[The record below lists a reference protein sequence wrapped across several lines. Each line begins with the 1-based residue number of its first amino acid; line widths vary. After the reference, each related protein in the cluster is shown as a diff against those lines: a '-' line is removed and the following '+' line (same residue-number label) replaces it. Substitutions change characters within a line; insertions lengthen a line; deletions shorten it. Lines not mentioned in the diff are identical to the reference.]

1 MMGGRHHLGS
11 IVAPS
16 LLSSSKELTVG
27 PGNVS
32 RIHLLPY
39 LNEGLFAE
47 DRTAKWASFEN
58 RLLEFPRHLANNPQ
72 YFVRVEKPEIPPP
85 LSGIYTVKSL

>member
-1 MMGGRHHLGS
+1 MGGTIWGLWLLPLWLS
-11 IVAPS
+11 PS
-16 LLSSSKELTVG
+16 KKLTMG

-47 DRTAKWASFEN
+47 GRAAKWASFEN
-58 RLLEFPRHLANNPQ
+58 RLLEFPRLLANNPQ
-72 YFVRVEKPEIPPP
+72 YFVRVEKPEILPS